1 MCFRGVLNAKASFLR
16 ADRKWGSWM
25 EQENSGNFQRKM
37 QVRHVVMLSLGGVI
51 GTGLFLS
58 SGYTIQQAGPIGA
71 ILSYLVGAV
80 AVYLVMLCLGELSV
94 QMPETGAF
102 HSYAAKYLGPA
113 TGYTVAWLY
122 WLTWTVAL
130 GSEFTAAGLL
140 MQRWFPDVNVWI
152 WSALF
157 AALIFVLNASSVR
170 FFAESEFWFSLVKVL
185 TIVAFI
191 VIGAA
196 AVFGIVPMQ
205 GHDTAPLFSNL
216 TVDGWFPNGAGA
228 ILMTMLAVNFAFS
241 GTELIGIAAGETV
254 DPARTIPKAIKTTL
268 LRLVL
273 FFIGT
278 IVILSAL
285 LPMNDAGVLESPFV
299 AVLDR
304 VGIPYAADVM
314 NFVILTA
321 ILSAANSGL
330 YASSRMLW
338 SLADKGTIPRSLS
351 AINKRGVPMNALTL
365 SMAGGALA
373 LLSSI
378 VAPGTVYI
386 ALVSISGLAVVVVW
400 MSISLSQLMFRRAY
414 VKSGNSVNDLG
425 FRTPWYPFVPI
436 ASFLLCL
443 LSCIGIAFDPT
454 QRIALYCGIPF
465 ILVCYIAYYATA
477 RRRAGKGDMQA

>member
-1 MCFRGVLNAKASFLR
+1 
-16 ADRKWGSWM
+16 M
-25 EQENSGNFQRKM
+25 EQEKAAHFKRSM

-71 ILSYLVGAV
+71 ILSYLVGAI

-102 HSYAAKYLGPA
+102 HSYAAKYIGPA

-157 AALIFVLNASSVR
+157 AALIFFLNASSVR

-191 VIGAA
+191 VLGAA
-196 AVFGIVPMQ
+196 AIFGIVPME
-205 GHDTAPLFSNL
+205 GRGSAPLLSNL
-216 TVDGWFPNGAGA
+216 TANGWFPNGAFA

-273 FFIGT
+273 FFLGT
-278 IVILSAL
+278 IFVLSAL
-285 LPMNDAGVLESPFV
+285 LPTDEAGVLESPFV

-338 SLADKGTIPRSLS
+338 SLADKGTVPKSL
-351 AINKRGVPMNALTL
+351 ARLNARGVPFNALTL

-373 LLSSI
+373 LLSSV
-378 VAPGTVYI
+378 VAPDTVYI
-386 ALVSISGLAVVVVW
+386 ALVSISGLAVVAVW
-400 MSISLSQLMFRRAY
+400 MSISVSQLLFRRAY
-414 VKSGNSVNDLG
+414 VREGHSVRDLA
-425 FRTPWYPFVPI
+425 FRTPGYPFVPI

-443 LSCIGIAFDPT
+443 LSCIGIGFDPT

-465 ILVCYIAYYATA
+465 VLFCYAAYYVTA
-477 RRRAGKGDMQA
+477 RKRETKGENRA

>member
-1 MCFRGVLNAKASFLR
+1 
-16 ADRKWGSWM
+16 M
-25 EQENSGNFQRKM
+25 EQEQIGNFQRKM

-58 SGYTIQQAGPIGA
+58 SGYTIQQAGPIGT
-71 ILSYLVGAV
+71 ILSYAVGAI

-102 HSYAAKYLGPA
+102 HTYAAKYIGPA

-157 AALIFVLNASSVR
+157 AVLIFFLNASSVR

-196 AVFGIVPMQ
+196 AMFGLVPME
-205 GHDTAPLFSNL
+205 GRDTAPLLSNL
-216 TVDGWFPNGAGA
+216 TADGWFPHGATA

-254 DPARTIPKAIKTTL
+254 DPTRTIPKAIKTTL
-268 LRLVL
+268 VRLVL
-273 FFIGT
+273 FFLGT
-278 IVILSAL
+278 IVVLSAL
-285 LPMNDAGVLESPFV
+285 LPMDEAGVLESPFV

-338 SLADKGTIPRSLS
+338 SLADKGTVPRSLS
-351 AINKRGVPMNALTL
+351 RITSRGVPLNALIL

-386 ALVSISGLAVVVVW
+386 ALVSISGLAVVAVW
-400 MSISLSQLMFRRAY
+400 MSISLSQLLFRRAY
-414 VKSGNSVNDLG
+414 LREGHSVKDLAY
-425 FRTPWYPFVPI
+425 RTPWYPFVPI

-443 LSCIGIAFDPT
+443 LSCVGIAFDPT
-454 QRIALYCGIPF
+454 QRIALYCGVPF
-465 ILVCYIAYYATA
+465 ILLCYAAYYLTN
-477 RRRAGKGDMQA
+477 RQSNNRTKGVDQ